1 MFVSWWVRK
10 NQGKN
15 PCQKIYPNEHAQIPR
30 AQPEK
35 HLRLFFFVVFSDF
48 FLSTNGDFSCP
59 YFRFLAISHF
69 LIEPVTSRLL
79 NTPFLILYIGL
90 APLFPSHNFCCCS
103 FWACW
108 CLLHVCCLWPCYGHL
123 VHRNAFLSLHVLTAS
138 KRHEHFDRSLRREH
152 KLETQVGLEPY
163 MHGKMRPIRKGVGLV
178 IAGVSKRSKPI
189 SKSHHCC
196 DSLLDDWPGK
206 TTLAASLDKTKQ
218 RPSSKRV
225 AKKSKKQSS
234 KHRPKRNLR
243 QAEERK

>member
-103 FWACW
+103 FLACW
-108 CLLHVCCLWPCYGHL
+108 CLLQLMLKYVEMTLYSVFSVTWHSHSHKCRSSRWQQCATCFCGNLGD
-123 VHRNAFLSLHVLTAS
+123 LS
-138 KRHEHFDRSLRREH
+138 
-152 KLETQVGLEPY
+152 
-163 MHGKMRPIRKGVGLV
+163 
-178 IAGVSKRSKPI
+178 AGVN
-189 SKSHHCC
+189 
-196 DSLLDDWPGK
+196 LLAP
-206 TTLAASLDKTKQ
+206 
-218 RPSSKRV
+218 
-225 AKKSKKQSS
+225 
-234 KHRPKRNLR
+234 R
-243 QAEERK
+243 QAQAQANM